1 MVERTVAIIEDA
13 NAVPKLR
20 VFLKETISSG
30 LAKETSGTGLLLD
43 LGANRELAD
52 KRNKPFEGRPA

>member
-30 LAKETSGTGLLLD
+30 VASETSGTGVTF
-43 LGANRELAD
+43 GFGS
-52 KRNKPFEGRPA
+52 K